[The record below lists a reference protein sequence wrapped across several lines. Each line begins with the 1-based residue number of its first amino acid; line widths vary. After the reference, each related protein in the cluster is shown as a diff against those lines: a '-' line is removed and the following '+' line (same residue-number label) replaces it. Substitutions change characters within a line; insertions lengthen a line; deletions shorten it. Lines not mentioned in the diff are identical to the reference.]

1 MKIKIFKWEKYSHK
15 KKRRLKKSKNTQPT
29 PSEQINNLVTNQMK
43 NIEKY
48 FENPGFKRVIEHTA
62 GQMIV
67 VRKAK

>member
-1 MKIKIFKWEKYSHK
+1 M
-15 KKRRLKKSKNTQPT
+15 KKSKNTQPT